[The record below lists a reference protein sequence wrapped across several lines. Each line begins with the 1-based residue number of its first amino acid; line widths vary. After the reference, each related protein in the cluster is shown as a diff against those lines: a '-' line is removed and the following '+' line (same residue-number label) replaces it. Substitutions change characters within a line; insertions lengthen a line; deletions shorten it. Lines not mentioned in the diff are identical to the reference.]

1 MSKIDELLI
10 EMFEC
15 KRLKSEL
22 IRYQK
27 YDSAA
32 SARDTERSLSEKLY
46 KLIIEKDDVGF
57 LGWVDYEKVVDK
69 YCQDKFGFS
78 YNDSDSLK
86 QLKRQINLKDLGI

>member
-1 MSKIDELLI
+1 MSKIDDLLI

-15 KRLKSEL
+15 KRLKSQL
-22 IRYQK
+22 IMCQK

-32 SARDTERSLSEKLY
+32 SARDTERSLSEELY

-57 LGWVDYEKVVDK
+57 LGWVDYEKVIDK

-78 YNDSDSLK
+78 YRDSDSLV
-86 QLKRQINLKDLGI
+86 QLKRQINLKNLGI

>member
-32 SARDTERSLSEKLY
+32 SARDTERLLSEELY

>member
-32 SARDTERSLSEKLY
+32 SARDTERLLSEELY

-78 YNDSDSLK
+78 YRDSDSLI
-86 QLKRQINLKDLGI
+86 QLKRQINLKNLGI

>member
-1 MSKIDELLI
+1 MNKIDELLI

-15 KRLKSEL
+15 KRLKSEF
-22 IRYQK
+22 IMYQK

-32 SARDTERSLSEKLY
+32 SARDTERLLSEKLY

>member
-1 MSKIDELLI
+1 MNKIDELLI

-32 SARDTERSLSEKLY
+32 SARDTERLLSEELY

>member
-15 KRLKSEL
+15 KRIKSEF

-27 YDSAA
+27 YESAA

-57 LGWVDYEKVVDK
+57 VNWVDCEKVIDK
-69 YCQDKFGFS
+69 YCQDKYGFS
-78 YNDSDSLK
+78 YNDSDSLI